1 MRLNVEEMNFLAIF
15 DTTSMDTA
23 VQAVANSLP
32 DMDNKELEEIA
43 EHVLLKLGA
52 MSEEEFAALD
62 FDVYREGQDYA

>member
-23 VQAVANSLP
+23 VQAIASSLP
-32 DMDNKELEEIA
+32 DIDNKELEEIA
-43 EHVLLKLGA
+43 EHVLLKLDA
-52 MSEEEFAALD
+52 MSEEEFTALD